1 MNVFRKTLLPVI
13 LVCGLLLV
21 AVGGALAQD
30 QPGFKETIVT
40 LDNGIAATVTEPQAE
55 GPVPAVLMLHG
66 FGSLRDEVG
75 DMYKRLAAS
84 LAGQGIASLRI
95 DFRGWGESEGGME
108 NSTIQGMVEDAETGY
123 TYLTTLEF
131 VDTARI
137 GVIGFSLG
145 GRIAI
150 VSAVQHP
157 DWYQSM
163 ALWSNGGNIAPDFLG
178 QEALDTANAEG
189 QVTVDLGFRE
199 VTLGAGFF
207 ESLEL
212 YDMETEFVKYPNAV
226 LIVAGSEDA
235 DPAAYLEWYLENAQG
250 SLRAAY
256 MVEGGDH
263 IYAVL
268 TEDQTMADKVIAV
281 TADWFA
287 LSLD

>member
-1 MNVFRKTLLPVI
+1 LFL
-13 LVCGLLLV
+13 C
-21 AVGGALAQD
+21 
-30 QPGFKETIVT
+30 
-40 LDNGIAATVTEPQAE
+40 
-55 GPVPAVLMLHG
+55 
-66 FGSLRDEVG
+66 
-75 DMYKRLAAS
+75 
-84 LAGQGIASLRI
+84 
-95 DFRGWGESEGGME
+95 
-108 NSTIQGMVEDAETGY
+108 
-123 TYLTTLEF
+123 
-131 VDTARI
+131 
-137 GVIGFSLG
+137 
-145 GRIAI
+145 I
-150 VSAVQHP
+150 VSGAQHP

-178 QEALDTANAEG
+178 QEALDTATAEG

-207 ESLEL
+207 ESLDL

-226 LIVAGSEDA
+226 FIVAGSEDP

-250 SLRAAY
+250 ALRAAY

-287 LSLD
+287 MSLD